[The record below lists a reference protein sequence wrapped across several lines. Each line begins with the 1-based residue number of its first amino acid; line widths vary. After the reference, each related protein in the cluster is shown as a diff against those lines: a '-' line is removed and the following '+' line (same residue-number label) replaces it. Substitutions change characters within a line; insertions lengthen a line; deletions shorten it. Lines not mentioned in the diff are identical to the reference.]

1 MDVYHIKG
9 TAKFVGIVDKPD
21 EHAAI
26 KAAIVECQ
34 LPVNQRGRLLALWR
48 D

>member
-1 MDVYHIKG
+1 VDVYDIKG

-21 EHAAI
+21 HAAI
-26 KAAIVECQ
+26 KTAIVECQ